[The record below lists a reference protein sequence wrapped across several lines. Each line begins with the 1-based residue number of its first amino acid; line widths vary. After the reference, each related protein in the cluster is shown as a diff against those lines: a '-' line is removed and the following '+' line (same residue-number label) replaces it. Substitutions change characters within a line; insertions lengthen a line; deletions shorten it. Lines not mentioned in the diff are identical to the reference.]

1 MQVIG
6 FKLVLNQSFLLCLI
20 PVLNNTKM
28 EQGIPKKGQNILD
41 SILILAHYWDYCLRE
56 N

>member
-6 FKLVLNQSFLLCLI
+6 FKPVLYQSFLLCLI
-20 PVLNNTKM
+20 PMLNDTKM
-28 EQGIPKKGQNILD
+28 EQEIPKKGQNILD
-41 SILILAHYWDYCLRE
+41 SILILAHYWDNCLRE